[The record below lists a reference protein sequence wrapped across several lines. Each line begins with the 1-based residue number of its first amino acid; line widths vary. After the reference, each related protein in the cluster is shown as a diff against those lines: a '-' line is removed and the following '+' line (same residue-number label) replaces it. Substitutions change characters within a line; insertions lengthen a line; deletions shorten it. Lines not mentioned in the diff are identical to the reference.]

1 MRDIETGKRREYQ
14 FRLRTLLIAILV
26 LSLPLSWFAV
36 RVQRIRK
43 ESEVARMVRHA
54 DGMVWWQP
62 SPSWLRPLIGDR
74 YFIVEIDCEG
84 MDVSDDILTALAGL
98 KGIQTLNLDD
108 TELNDQRLEHLQGLT
123 SLTEL
128 SLANTQVTDSGLV
141 HVAGLTNLGHLNLGG
156 TSVSDTGLTHLKG
169 LTRLKTVLVGNGV
182 TDAGIAEAR
191 QALPKCDVWYA
202 SPLSQDEVDQGSH
215 AQE

>member
-1 MRDIETGKRREYQ
+1 
-14 FRLRTLLIAILV
+14 
-26 LSLPLSWFAV
+26 
-36 RVQRIRK
+36 
-43 ESEVARMVRHA
+43 MVRHA

-182 TDAGIAEAR
+182 TM
-191 QALPKCDVWYA
+191 QVLPKLGKRYPSAMCGTPHLCLRTRSIRA
-202 SPLSQDEVDQGSH
+202 LTLRSESPTR
-215 AQE
+215 